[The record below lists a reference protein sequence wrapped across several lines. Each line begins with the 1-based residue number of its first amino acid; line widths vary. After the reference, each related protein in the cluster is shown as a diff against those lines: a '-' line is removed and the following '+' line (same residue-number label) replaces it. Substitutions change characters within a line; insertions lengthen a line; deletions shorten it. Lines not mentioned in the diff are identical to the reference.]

1 MPDAA
6 GTGSSSSRNG
16 TSVRNA
22 PGRLSGKPEFE
33 RVFRGGWRFRGSVL
47 KIVCAGNTLGL
58 IRLGFSVSRK
68 SGCAVERNRFRRRVR
83 ETLRQRLEIPA
94 GTEMDMVVS
103 PSSKLALVTK
113 RSVEDDLD
121 AFVALL
127 SQHRQ
132 SLR

>member
-6 GTGSSSSRNG
+6 GTGSYSSRSG
-16 TSVRNA
+16 AGVRNA

-47 KIVCAGNTLGL
+47 KIVCAGNALGL

-68 SGCAVERNRFRRRVR
+68 SGCAVERNRFRRRVK
-83 ETLRQRLEIPA
+83 ETLRQRLELPA
-94 GTEMDMVVS
+94 GTDMVVS
-103 PSSKLALVTK
+103 PSMKLALLTK
-113 RSVEDDLD
+113 RSVVEDLE

-127 SQHRQ
+127 PQHRQ
-132 SLR
+132 SSR

>member
-6 GTGSSSSRNG
+6 GTGSNSSRSG
-16 TSVRNA
+16 TEVRNA
-22 PGRLSGKPEFE
+22 PGRLSGKAEFE

-47 KIVCAGNTLGL
+47 KIVCSGNTLGL

-83 ETLRQRLEIPA
+83 ETLRQRLEMPP
-94 GTEMDMVVS
+94 GTEVDMVVS
-103 PSSKLALVTK
+103 PSVKLSMVTK
-113 RSVEDDLD
+113 RSMEEDLE

-132 SLR
+132 P